1 MRKSASRTGSRPI
14 RAGVAVMATA
24 AAVVAGTAAPAY
36 AVAGTIDPDVGP
48 IGGGSTTVMTS
59 VGAFTS
65 IVAASG
71 RFVAN
76 SGTCP
81 TTFGTT
87 STSNLAAT
95 VVVNDAD
102 TATMTVPA
110 LAAGTYRACIYGV
123 TSGSVSGTT
132 ALSVNSSDTLVL
144 NGLNTAPALSPTV
157 GPVTAGATITA
168 TGLGPYLASGT
179 TPAATFKLASA
190 GACATTYT
198 TTSATAATTVTKN
211 VGNTVATITAP
222 ALTAGVYNLCI
233 YAGSGSSSA
242 LLGTTT
248 YTTMGAPTLSP
259 RAGNSAGGNTITV
272 TTPTAVITGGSPAV
286 TFTKGNCPATYA
298 GVTGDHVPAVTVTK
312 ISTSKVAV
320 LVPVGVVVDPG
331 ASTTA
336 WNTCLFMSSA
346 GNLIAAPAT
355 YTVAPALGA
364 ANPAIAPSGGPAQG
378 GTDIVITGL
387 TGIPTADGAT
397 LSASL
402 GGSALENVAVIDATS
417 ISGRTTAHAAGDVK
431 LSVTTAAGTQTSTGN
446 EFTYSYGITISPTAA
461 VTNTTATIDVM
472 GAGFSTIAGWGI
484 AATAGAAPATGA
496 YVFLVNNAWFT
507 TANAGPGLN
516 AGLVTQ
522 CTTPTVISDNELI
535 CTLDLANT
543 LSATGLVL
551 TTDVPDGAYSLVV
564 VNDISD
570 ATLDPATQYSRVS
583 SGSTFTV
590 SEY

>member
-1 MRKSASRTGSRPI
+1 
-14 RAGVAVMATA
+14 
-24 AAVVAGTAAPAY
+24 
-36 AVAGTIDPDVGP
+36 
-48 IGGGSTTVMTS
+48 MTS

-65 IVAASG
+65 ITAASG

-87 STSNLAAT
+87 SGTNLAAT

-102 TATMTVPA
+102 TATLTVPA

-123 TSGSVSGTT
+123 TSGAVAGTT
-132 ALSVNSSDTLVL
+132 PLSVNSTDTLVL
-144 NGLNTAPALSPTV
+144 SGANTAPTLNPSV
-157 GPVTAGATITA
+157 GPITSGATITA
-168 TGLGPYLASGT
+168 TGLGPYLASAT
-179 TPAATFKLASA
+179 TPAATFKLASV

-211 VGNTVATITAP
+211 VANTVATITAP
-222 ALTAGVYNLCI
+222 ALTAGTYNLCV
-233 YAGSGSSSA
+233 YAGSGTSSA
-242 LLGTTT
+242 LLATTS
-248 YTTMGAPTLSP
+248 YTAMAAPTLSP
-259 RAGNSAGGNTITV
+259 KAGNSAGGNTITV

-286 TFTKGNCPATYA
+286 TFTKGNCPTTYA
-298 GVTGDHVPAVTVTK
+298 GVNSDHVAAVTVTK

-320 LVPVGVVVDPG
+320 LVPVGVVVDSG

-336 WNTCLFMSSA
+336 WNTCLFMSNA
-346 GNLIAAPAT
+346 GNLIAAPAV

-364 ANPAIAPSGGPAQG
+364 ANPAISPSGGPAQG
-378 GTDIVITGL
+378 GTSIVITGL

-402 GGSALENVAVIDATS
+402 GGSPLENLAVVDATS
-417 ISGRTTAHAAGDVK
+417 ISGKTTAHAAGDVK
-431 LSVTTAAGTQTSTGN
+431 LSVTTAAGTQTSTAN
-446 EFTYSYGITISPTAA
+446 EFTYSYGITISPTASA
-461 VTNTTATIDVM
+461 TNTTPTIDVM
-472 GAGFSTIAGWGI
+472 GAGFSSITGWGT
-484 AATAGAAPATGA
+484 AATAGVAPATGA
-496 YVFLVNNAWFT
+496 YVFLVNNSWFT
-507 TANAGPGLN
+507 SASNGSGLN

-522 CTTPTVISDNELI
+522 CTSPTVISDNELI

-543 LSATGLVL
+543 LGATGLVL
-551 TTDVPDGAYSLVV
+551 AADVPDGAYSLVV

-570 ATLDPATQYSRVS
+570 TSLDAATQYSRVS
-583 SGSTFTV
+583 SGATLTV

>member
-1 MRKSASRTGSRPI
+1 MRKSASRTGSRPF
-14 RAGVAVMATA
+14 RAGAAVVATA

-48 IGGGSTTVMTS
+48 IGGGSTTIMTS

-65 IVAASG
+65 ITAASG

-87 STSNLAAT
+87 SSTNLAAT
-95 VVVNDAD
+95 VVVNDPD
-102 TATMTVPA
+102 TATMTVPS

-123 TSGSVSGTT
+123 TSGAVSSTT
-132 ALSVNSSDTLVL
+132 PLSVNSTDTLVL
-144 NGLNTAPALSPTV
+144 NGLNTAPALSPTI
-157 GPVTAGATITA
+157 GSTSAGVTITA

-179 TPAATFKLASA
+179 APAAVFKLASV
-190 GACATTYT
+190 GACATTYN
-198 TTSATAATTVTKN
+198 TTSATAATTTTKN

-222 ALTAGVYNLCI
+222 ALAAGTYNLCI
-233 YAGSGSSSA
+233 YAGTGSGA

-248 YTTMGAPTLSP
+248 YTTMAAPTLSP
-259 RAGNSAGGNTITV
+259 KAGNSGGTNTITV
-272 TTPTAVITGGSPAV
+272 TTPSAVITGGSPAV
-286 TFTKGNCPATYA
+286 TFTKGNCPSTYA
-298 GVTGDHVPAVTVTK
+298 GITGDHVPAVTVTK

-336 WNTCLFMSSA
+336 WNTCLFMSNA
-346 GNLIAAPAT
+346 GNLIAAPAV

-364 ANPAIAPSGGPAQG
+364 ANPAIVPSGGPAQG

-387 TGIPTADGAT
+387 TGIPTAEGAT

-402 GGSALENVAVIDATS
+402 GGSPLEDVAVVDATS
-417 ISGRTTAHAAGDVK
+417 ISGTTSAHAAGEVK
-431 LSVTTAAGTQTSTGN
+431 LSVTTAAGTQTSTLA

-461 VTNTTATIDVM
+461 ATNTTPTIDVM
-472 GAGFSTIAGWGI
+472 GAGFSSITGWGS
-484 AATAGAAPATGA
+484 AATGGVAPATGA

-507 TANAGPGLN
+507 NANGGSGVN

-522 CTTPTVISDNELI
+522 CTAPTVISDNELI

-543 LSATGLVL
+543 LSAGGLVL
-551 TTDVPDGAYSLVV
+551 GADVPDGAYSLVV
-564 VNDISD
+564 VNDIAD
-570 ATLDPATQYSRVS
+570 TTLDPATQYSRVS
-583 SGSTFTV
+583 SGASFTV